1 MGYADLHIH
10 STYSPDSATTV
21 RAILKQAADAE
32 LDVIAV
38 TDHDE
43 IQGSLEACELAS
55 QFGIE
60 AIPGVEVSTAEG
72 HLIALFIRTLPP
84 MGRSYIETLTFINK
98 HGGIAIVPHPFNGLP
113 GSASMDTV
121 LKALG
126 NPLTKGVIKGI
137 ETHNL
142 GTTAFNG
149 IAQKLAVYLP
159 LARIGS
165 SDAHV
170 YWTIGH
176 ARTEFPGKS
185 AAALREALNRNTT
198 NPIMNEEKLG
208 PRFVLSWLRYMVLRK
223 LGYASDTHSAAQP
236 INTQRMTRSFIM
248 KAMKSKKQIAR

>member
-10 STYSPDSATTV
+10 STYSPDSATTI

-43 IQGSLEACELAS
+43 IRGSLEARELAPH
-55 QFGIE
+55 FGVQ
-60 AIPGVEVSTAEG
+60 AIPGVEISTAEG
-72 HLIALFIRTLPP
+72 HLLGLFITTLPP
-84 MGRSYIETLTFINK
+84 MGQSYIETLTFIGK
-98 HGGIAIVPHPFNGLP
+98 HGGIAIIPHPFNNLP

-142 GTTAFNG
+142 GTVTFNG
-149 IAQKLAVYLP
+149 IAQKLSVYLP
-159 LARIGS
+159 LARVGS
-165 SDAHV
+165 SDSHV

-176 ARTEFPGKS
+176 ARTEFPGRTP
-185 AAALREALNRNTT
+185 AELREALNRNKTM
-198 NPIMNEEKLG
+198 PILDEDKFT
-208 PRFVLSWLRYMVLRK
+208 PRMFTSWLRYMLLRK
-223 LGYASDTHSAAQP
+223 FGYASDTHSAAQP
-236 INTQRMTRSFIM
+236 INTQRMTKSFLM
-248 KAMKSKKQIAR
+248 KIKKK